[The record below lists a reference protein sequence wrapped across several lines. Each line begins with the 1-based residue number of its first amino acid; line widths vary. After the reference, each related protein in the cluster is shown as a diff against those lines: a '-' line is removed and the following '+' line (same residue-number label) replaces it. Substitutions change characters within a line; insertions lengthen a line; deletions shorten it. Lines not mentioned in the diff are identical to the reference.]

1 MQVFFITNHENVDH
15 QKIQKV
21 INENRDKLKFLV
33 TTSSDGEL
41 NFYKH
46 HKGTRKHVQKI
57 LLPLKDLWAN
67 PPKKKQ
73 INQQTTST
81 RGKKADVPM
90 NYPILFPVAQNKI
103 ATFLYQGE
111 FFILSS
117 KKQLLQTY
125 LSDNYYN
132 KNYYE
137 YYNIHHGYEVLVEDI
152 SVKPKGCFALA
163 RNRLRQYIICQYQPD
178 KRLLSKLNVHTKE
191 YSEVQLTGKQ
201 IPHDF
206 KLMYF
211 NKKFHFRKESSPWLF
226 ELDVDGTINLES
238 VKNDHEITK
247 SQSKIESELQKR
259 KEPELRF

>member
-1 MQVFFITNHENVDH
+1 MQVFFITNHENVEH

-21 INENRDKLKFLV
+21 IHENRDKLKFLV

-81 RGKKADVPM
+81 RGKKVDVPM
-90 NYPILFPVAQNKI
+90 DYPILFPVPQNKI
-103 ATFLYQGE
+103 ATFLYEGE

-137 YYNIHHGYEVLVEDI
+137 YYNIHHGCEVLVEDI

-163 RNRLRQYIICQYQPD
+163 RNRLRQYIISQYQPD

-238 VKNDHEITK
+238 VKNDHEIT
-247 SQSKIESELQKR
+247 
-259 KEPELRF
+259 